1 MKYISKYSNG
11 KMVSAAQYITEI
23 ICQNK
28 ATLEKKDLHYRFWTN
43 KEWASFF
50 RNQIATANKLISK
63 YSEKAII
70 NALKNPKASRIFS
83 LRAPHL
89 IPIIENEQ
97 KILDSTNTTLSQ
109 NFDRSERKKFHTKTP
124 KDKNILSKLKELE

>member
-11 KMVSAAQYITEI
+11 KDVTAAQYITEI
-23 ICQNK
+23 ICENK
-28 ATLEKKDLHYRFWTN
+28 ARIDKKDLHFKFWTN
-43 KEWASFF
+43 KTWSKFF
-50 RNQIATANKLISK
+50 RDQIATANKLINK

-89 IPIIENEQ
+89 IPIIEDEQ
-97 KILDSTNTTLSQ
+97 KILDTTNTQLSQ
-109 NFDRSERKKFHTKTP
+109 EFDRSEKKKFNTKPTT
-124 KDKNILSKLKELE
+124 KSLLSKLKELE

>member
-11 KMVSAAQYITEI
+11 KTVTAAQYITEI

-28 ATLEKKDLHYRFWTN
+28 ATLEKKDLHYKFWTN
-43 KEWASFF
+43 KEWSKFF

-97 KILDSTNTTLSQ
+97 KILESTNTTLSQ
-109 NFDRSERKKFHTKTP
+109 SFDRSNDKKFDTNKP
-124 KDKNILSKLKELE
+124 KEKNILSKLKELE

>member
-11 KMVSAAQYITEI
+11 KTVSAAQYITEI

-28 ATLEKKDLHYRFWTN
+28 ATLEKKDLHYKFWTN
-43 KEWASFF
+43 KEWAAFF
-50 RNQIATANKLISK
+50 RNQIATANKLITK

-70 NALKNPKASRIFS
+70 NALKHPKASRIFS

-97 KILDSTNTTLSQ
+97 KILDNTNTKLSQ
-109 NFDRSERKKFHTKTP
+109 NFDRSDSKKFDTKKP